1 METSRVYDKLLDA
14 WLKRPRYISS
24 CGGTRSGKTYS
35 ILQLLIQLSMMDST
49 PKITSVVSETLPH
62 LKRGAI
68 RDFKQIMGRAFDE
81 DCWNQTELTYK
92 FKSGSIIEFFS
103 ADNPAKV
110 HGPARD
116 RLFINECQNISYEV
130 ARQLFVRTRGM
141 IIIDYNPTHSFWANE
156 IIELRDNCQRV
167 HSTYL
172 DNDYLTPEQ
181 VAEIESN
188 RTDQNWWTVY
198 GEGKVGSLEGVIYQ
212 FEVVDHM
219 PPKDQNKP
227 ESQKTDEEK
236 YADSLKE
243 VWGMDFGF
251 TNDPTAIVRILADQK
266 RKEFWIEQKCYRT
279 NMMNEDIA
287 NHLEKVGLDRR
298 TEIYAD
304 CAEPKSIAEIGR
316 GSRFNIKSCDK
327 GAPVKSEKMRFQ
339 IQWVQGWKL
348 HVTKESLDL
357 IDELR
362 HYVWEKDKTGKQLN
376 EPIDSYNHLLDA
388 MRYALWSKFG
398 RNAGKG
404 IYNIT
409 IK

>member
-1 METSRVYDKLLDA
+1 
-14 WLKRPRYISS
+14 
-24 CGGTRSGKTYS
+24 
-35 ILQLLIQLSMMDST
+35 
-49 PKITSVVSETLPH
+49 
-62 LKRGAI
+62 
-68 RDFKQIMGRAFDE
+68 
-81 DCWNQTELTYK
+81 
-92 FKSGSIIEFFS
+92 
-103 ADNPAKV
+103 
-110 HGPARD
+110 
-116 RLFINECQNISYEV
+116 
-130 ARQLFVRTRGM
+130 
-141 IIIDYNPTHSFWANE
+141 
-156 IIELRDNCQRV
+156 
-167 HSTYL
+167 
-172 DNDYLTPEQ
+172 
-181 VAEIESN
+181 
-188 RTDQNWWTVY
+188 VY
-198 GEGKVGSLEGVIYQ
+198 GCGLEGTLDGLIYQ
-212 FEVVDHM
+212 FEQIDEM
-219 PPKDQNKP
+219 PPKGADKP
-227 ESQKTDEEK
+227 EVDKTDEEK
-236 YADSLKE
+236 YADSLTE
-243 VWGMDFGF
+243 LHGLDFGF
-251 TNDPTAIVRILADQK
+251 TNDPTAIVRILVDQK
-266 RKEFWIEQKCYRT
+266 RKECWIEQKCYRT

-287 NHLEKVGLDRR
+287 DHLEKVGLDRR

>member
-1 METSRVYDKLLDA
+1 METSRVFDKLLDA
-14 WLKRPRYISS
+14 WIKKPRYISS

-68 RDFKQIMGRAFDE
+68 RDFKQIMGKAFDE
-81 DCWNQTELTYK
+81 DSWNQTELTYK

-141 IIIDYNPTHSFWANE
+141 IIVDYNPTHSFWANE

-188 RTDQNWWTVY
+188 RSDTNWWTVY
-198 GEGKVGSLEGVIYQ
+198 GEGKVGSLEGVIYK
-212 FEVVDHM
+212 FDVIDHM
-219 PPKDQNKP
+219 PPIGVEKP
-227 ESQKTDEEK
+227 EKDKTEEEL

-243 VWGMDFGF
+243 VWGLDFGF
-251 TNDPTAIVRILADQK
+251 TNDPTAIVRILADTK
-266 RKEFWIEQKCYRT
+266 RKEAFIEQKCYRT

-287 NHLEKVGLDRR
+287 DHLNFAGLGRK

-304 CAEPKSIAEIGR
+304 CAEPKSIAEIGK

-362 HYVWEKDKTGKQLN
+362 NYVWAKDKTGKQLN

-388 MRYALWSKFG
+388 MRYALWSRFG
-398 RNAGKG
+398 RNEGKG
-404 IYNIT
+404 KYNIS

>member
-14 WLKRPRYISS
+14 WIRRPRYISS

-81 DCWNQTELTYK
+81 NCWNQTELTYK

-188 RTDQNWWTVY
+188 RSDQNWWTVY
-198 GEGKVGSLEGVIYQ
+198 GEGKVGSLEGVIYE
-212 FEVVDHM
+212 FDVVDHM
-219 PPKDQNKP
+219 PPRDLDKP
-227 ESQKTDEEK
+227 ENQKTDEEK

-279 NMMNEDIA
+279 NMMNDDIA

-316 GSRFNIKSCDK
+316 GSRFNVKSCDK

-339 IQWVQGWKL
+339 IQWVQGWKM

-362 HYVWEKDKTGKQLN
+362 HYVWDKDKTGKQLN

-404 IYNIT
+404 TYSIT

>member
-1 METSRVYDKLLDA
+1 METSRVFDKLLDA
-14 WLKRPRYISS
+14 WIKKPRYISS

-68 RDFKQIMGRAFDE
+68 RDFKQIMGRVFDE

-141 IIIDYNPTHSFWANE
+141 IIVDYNPTHSFWANE

-172 DNDYLTPEQ
+172 DNDYLTKEQ

-188 RTDQNWWTVY
+188 RSDVNWWTVY

-212 FEVVDHM
+212 FDVVDHM
-219 PPKDQNKP
+219 PPKDLDKP
-227 ESQKTDEEK
+227 ERDKTDEEK

-251 TNDPTAIVRILADQK
+251 TNDPTAIVRILADPK

-287 NHLEKVGLDRR
+287 RHLEYAGLDRR

-316 GSRFNIKSCDK
+316 GSRFNVKSCDK
-327 GAPVKSEKMRFQ
+327 GAPVRSEKMRFQ
-339 IQWVQGWKL
+339 ILWVQGWKM

-362 HYVWEKDKTGKQLN
+362 NYVWAKDKTGKQLN
-376 EPIDSYNHLLDA
+376 EPIDQYNHLLDA

-404 IYNIT
+404 QYNIT